1 MLGKVIQSPRCYS
14 PKCSEVFEETPDQPN
29 PNGPNTEK
37 QRPRPRPAWTGL
49 RVWPC
54 GQNRQWALEV
64 AAPDTTRF
72 LRKGWKIKKFVCFF
86 SGHCRTHPQMF
97 STNIYNKHSAN
108 TQLLLFLVPQDWV
121 TPWALGKSQHKWSVS
136 FQTSRTAQCITGNDS
151 INYFRA
157 LNCLP
162 RTPPTEP
169 SSTLAQSHLWNAN
182 LQCYGCYGC
191 VQRHPA

>member
-1 MLGKVIQSPRCYS
+1 
-14 PKCSEVFEETPDQPN
+14 
-29 PNGPNTEK
+29 
-37 QRPRPRPAWTGL
+37 
-49 RVWPC
+49 
-54 GQNRQWALEV
+54 
-64 AAPDTTRF
+64 
-72 LRKGWKIKKFVCFF
+72 
-86 SGHCRTHPQMF
+86 MF

-169 SSTLAQSHLWNAN
+169 SSTLAQSHLRNAN

-191 VQRHPA
+191 LRPKTSCIGFMRRPQEPQEPGLHFENGQWQKLPCSVRTCIIACTSRVSPTAMPSRFASTLARQSI